1 MFAFSAAMSF
11 VFVPFIREPWREV
24 PRAAWPSL
32 AAGALFM
39 ALQSFSFVTGVS
51 IFGDA
56 TAMNV
61 VYSARGVWSVAAVWL
76 IGHWFANTEAQLG
89 GRVLRWRLAGAALM
103 TSAIV
108 LVVSR

>member
-1 MFAFSAAMSF
+1 M
-11 VFVPFIREPWREV
+11 
-24 PRAAWPSL
+24 
-32 AAGALFM
+32 
-39 ALQSFSFVTGVS
+39 
-51 IFGDA
+51 FGDA

-89 GRVLRWRLAGAALM
+89 GGVFRGRLAGALLM